1 MGIFKSYI
9 LGQASPTE
17 KLNQLKYEGKEGPI
31 VKKRIP
37 TTLEDEGHKSNE
49 VNRRIDDVTRIAKM
63 FTRSNGVKYLLNEAY
78 LNTLNTPPS
87 NFTRTKKDGTVVT
100 NHLKNKLA
108 QVGGGFLTTGK
119 VIGSTLAQVAVSGT
133 GLHFIRG
140 GSGKK
145 HRRRFPNPGTA
156 SAGGVIDSNI
166 SVTNWSDWINQLKE
180 DVTGFADVQPIST
193 GLSNVEQQENISTLS
208 PEKRDLEKDL
218 NKQLPIT
225 QKAKEDK
232 LDSDENIGP
241 SASNDTRV
249 QAGSPYNLDTP
260 PVEYYS
266 KDTELYKTVRKETRL
281 SMGDVDQ
288 RSKQG
293 KIYAYKKVDGKD
305 VKAID
310 YANKETAKEF
320 SDKINL
326 SEPYKSEYPD
336 NIANRDI
343 VKFNFGIIT
352 PEDTTYI
359 HFRAFLKDINDEYR
373 GSWNSFNYIGR
384 GESFHSYDKFDRDLN
399 FSFTIAAQT
408 RAEMGPLYRKI
419 VYLASA
425 TAPTYNSD
433 GYMRGTLA
441 KITIGSYVKNLPGYI
456 SSVSYNWRDGY
467 PWEIAVNNPE
477 AKQGGDPAD
486 KYMQE
491 LPMVLDCTVNF
502 KPIHTFVPEAGLK
515 QYITETTTGVTRF
528 FDNNGK
534 PVVDGQP
541 KGIPTSNTIY

>member
-1 MGIFKSYI
+1 MGILKSYI
-9 LGQASPTE
+9 KGQASPIE
-17 KLNQLKYEGKEGPI
+17 KLNQLRYEGKEGPI

-37 TTLEDEGHKSNE
+37 TTLEDEGPKSNE
-49 VNRRIDDVTRIAKM
+49 VTRRIDDVTRIAKM
-63 FTRSNGVKYLLNEAY
+63 FTRSNGIKYLLNEAY

-87 NFTRTKKDGTVVT
+87 NFTREKKDGSIVT
-100 NHLKNKLA
+100 NHLKNKLT
-108 QVGGGFLTTGK
+108 QVGGGLLTTAK

-133 GLHFIRG
+133 GMHFIRG

-145 HRRRFPNPGTA
+145 HNRRFPNQGVA
-156 SAGGVIDSNI
+156 SAGEDIDSKL
-166 SVTNWSDWINQLKE
+166 SLMNWSEWINTLKE
-180 DVTGFADVQPIST
+180 DVVGYTDITPISNV
-193 GLSNVEQQENISTLS
+193 LSSVEQQEKLGPLS
-208 PEKRDLEKDL
+208 PGKRDLF
-218 NKQLPIT
+218 KQLDTIIPISL
-225 QKAKEDK
+225 KAKEDK
-232 LDSDENIGP
+232 LDSADKIGP
-241 SASNDTRV
+241 SASSDDKI
-249 QAGSPYNLDTP
+249 QAAPPYSLETP
-260 PVEYYS
+260 PSEHYS
-266 KDTELYKTVRKETRL
+266 KDIELYKTVRKETRL
-281 SMGDVDQ
+281 SMGDIDQ
-288 RSKQG
+288 RAKQ
-293 KIYAYKKVDGKD
+293 KKLYKYKKENGKD
-305 VKAID
+305 VRIID

-326 SEPYKSEYPD
+326 SEPYKASYPD
-336 NIANRDI
+336 NVANRDI

-373 GSWNSFNYIGR
+373 GNWNSFNYLGR

-419 VYLASA
+419 NYLSSA
-425 TAPTYNSD
+425 TAPTYSSD

-467 PWEIAVNNPE
+467 PWEIAINNPE
-477 AKQGGDPAD
+477 AELGGDPAD

-515 QYITETTTGVTRF
+515 QYTTETVTGITRF
-528 FDNNGK
+528 FNEEGR
-534 PVVDGQP
+534 PVVDGDT
-541 KGIPTSNTIY
+541 KAIPTSNTIY